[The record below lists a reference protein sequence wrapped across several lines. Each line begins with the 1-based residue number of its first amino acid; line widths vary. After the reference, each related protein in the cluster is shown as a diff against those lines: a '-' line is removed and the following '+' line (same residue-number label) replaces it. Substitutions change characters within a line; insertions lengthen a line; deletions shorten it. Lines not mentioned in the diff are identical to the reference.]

1 MLVKYVFSHSR
12 IMANVTLSLP
22 EKLHKRMKKF
32 SEVRWSE
39 VARKAIE
46 NKVTDLELLE
56 KLTSKSKLTEKDAE
70 EISMLINKEVAKRLL
85 S

>member
-1 MLVKYVFSHSR
+1 
-12 IMANVTLSLP
+12 MANVTLSLP
-22 EKLHKRMKKF
+22 ENLHRRMKRF

-46 NKVTDLELLE
+46 KKVADLELLE
-56 KLTSKSKLTEKDAE
+56 KLTSKSQMTEKDAE
-70 EISMLINKEVAKRLL
+70 EISMRINKEVAKRLL